1 MRSPRRTRNRR
12 RHGIT
17 RENCS
22 SEKEI
27 TMPERTGRRARRRV
41 AVALVSTIAAAPLTV
56 ATPASAAPAGPVA
69 DRSSTAVT
77 ARTSVQADLS
87 TDVEEAV
94 TRSGARRMR
103 TSATYFP
110 GDHRVVATTRT
121 WNAVKL
127 TGFTGGVQ
135 LVFLNAEG
143 RVIGA
148 SGMHTFGVDGTWI
161 GRYDRTDYWEE
172 QIDAPW
178 VPDAVEVRAVHS
190 HAGRVRLQEIV
201 EQAVAAVRPI
211 IELLG
216 QLDALRPPS

>member
-1 MRSPRRTRNRR
+1 MT
-12 RHGIT
+12 
-17 RENCS
+17 
-22 SEKEI
+22 
-27 TMPERTGRRARRRV
+27 ERTDLTARRRV
-41 AVALVSTIAAAPLTV
+41 ALALVSAIAAAPLLV
-56 ATPASAAPAGPVA
+56 ATPASAAPAAAVA
-69 DRSSTAVT
+69 DRSSTAVA
-77 ARTSVQADLS
+77 ARRSVQADLS

-135 LVFLNAEG
+135 LVFLNADG

-148 SGMHTFGVDGTWI
+148 SDMHTFGVDGTWI

-178 VPDAVEVRAVHS
+178 AAEAVEVRAVHS

-201 EQAVAAVRPI
+201 QQAVDAVRPI
-211 IELLG
+211 LDLLG
-216 QLDALRPPS
+216 ELDALKPSS